1 MNNDDR
7 TEFKMRHAVLKLLSN
22 EEFARVSKVDGP
34 NHLSEGEEY
43 LDLEQL
49 GQGVCRA
56 QGTATPMR
64 RVIPKKALNADTW
77 AKILQHLATP
87 TPLAG

>member
-1 MNNDDR
+1 MKNEDR
-7 TEFKMRHAVLKLLSN
+7 TEFMTRHAVLKLLSN

-49 GQGVCRA
+49 GQGVRLA
-56 QGTATPMR
+56 QGNATPMR
-64 RVIPKKALNADTW
+64 RVLPKKALNADTW

-87 TPLAG
+87 TSPTG